1 MILALLGVT
10 VLFNSVILV
19 TNAMMQAHGDVTTP
33 VVNMIL
39 GGVVKVVINF
49 VLVGIP
55 SLNIVGAAIGTLI
68 CYLVIM
74 VLNIA
79 AMHRKASID
88 LRSLTGLL
96 KPILAAALM
105 GAVAYMAN
113 GFLSAY
119 LGSSL
124 GCLLG
129 ICAAG
134 VVYVILV
141 VALKVITYDDCM
153 LLPGGEKIAKILRVR
168 D

>member
-1 MILALLGVT
+1 MGCYFNNPELLVNNSAGPEGSLFLQNIFLGIILTATSVSIT
-10 VLFNSVILV
+10 VETLKEMGKLN
-19 TNAMMQAHGDVTTP
+19 TA
-33 VVNMIL
+33 
-39 GGVVKVVINF
+39 
-49 VLVGIP
+49 VG
-55 SLNIVGAAIGTLI
+55 NT
-68 CYLVIM
+68 
-74 VLNIA
+74 
-79 AMHRKASID
+79 
-88 LRSLTGLL
+88 
-96 KPILAAALM
+96 ILAAALM